1 MNVTL
6 YCNVSSAVSV
16 SFAWERRNDSSSWKR
31 IDNTQS
37 YKYVVRNIQQTQQYR
52 CVAGNDA
59 DTLVS
64 NVAPIELL
72 SEHIQF

>member
-6 YCNVSSAVSV
+6 YCNVSSVSV
-16 SFAWERRNDSSSWKR
+16 SFVWERRNDSSSWER
-31 IDNTQS
+31 IYNSQS
-37 YKYVVRNIQQTQQYR
+37 YKYTVRNIQQTQQYR

-64 NVAPIELL
+64 NAATIEVL
-72 SEHIQF
+72 SKIM